1 MAAKQAVQS
10 YSPLKPI
17 ASSTDTTRRSSRPTS
32 LSTLSCSKSQ
42 PLLLFSGPAPARS
55 TAAVVKC
62 SGETPKD
69 VGSGSNLKDAL
80 TGLVGKEVAELLA
93 KEENKALLDEL
104 DKASQRVEIARK
116 ELAEIERQEA
126 EAKQLQAYVNQ
137 LETRASEVSIP
148 TLRLS
153 FSVFK
158 IEECQQE
165 ILAARAMV
173 EEAEKS
179 LSAGNGATEKDLE
192 RVESIKAAGVSAIIG
207 SLAVIPVSLNG
218 ITSYDQLLLPI
229 TATFISCALFG
240 VTFRYAVR
248 RDLDNFQLKTGT
260 YAAFGFVK
268 GLGMLAGGAPLQLN
282 SESILSHAVDAAL
295 CVSQSLLVFAFSA
308 VSLDYCFKVGLISPF
323 PLKES
328 DSSQTNAD

>member
-153 FSVFK
+153 FSAESLP
-158 IEECQQE
+158 IPAE
-165 ILAARAMV
+165 IAKVIGILDSMANPD
-173 EEAEKS
+173 
-179 LSAGNGATEKDLE
+179 LSKLFWRFELGQ
-192 RVESIKAAGVSAIIG
+192 AAGVSAIIG

>member
-137 LETRASEVSIP
+137 LETRASE
-148 TLRLS
+148 
-153 FSVFK
+153 